1 MIYMTKEELRK
12 VFRTKREIEYL
23 RQFLINMNAQSL
35 KTMSKE
41 ELLNEYEQGNDEMPR
56 KDMLEITSL
65 IAEGL

>member
-56 KDMLEITSL
+56 KDMLKITSL